1 MRNLKVVRVLC
12 CTFLMTMVCCSCFAA
27 SLGKAVTIVRY
38 TQPNV
43 MPDMADTWYE
53 DVANE
58 VNTKLSKYGV
68 QAESSKATWEAYAKG
83 HLHQKPNKAEATKNW
98 QKILAD
104 KYDSKINVFVDDYS
118 TNLDGTSNVSLE
130 IVLASSDDSKVISHG
145 MFHRKH
151 MDKSRPE
158 VLSYAIDEVV
168 KGFEKTLTN

>member
-1 MRNLKVVRVLC
+1 MRSLKVVRVLC
-12 CTFLMTMVCCSCFAA
+12 CAFLMTMVCCSCFAA
-27 SLGKAVTIVRY
+27 FLGKAVTIVRY

-43 MPDMADTWYE
+43 MPDMADTWYD

-83 HLHQKPNKAEATKNW
+83 HLHQKLDKAEAAKNW
-98 QKILAD
+98 QKVLAD

-158 VLSYAIDEVV
+158 ALSYAIDEVV
-168 KGFEKTLTN
+168 KGFEKTLK